1 MNQFPKGYQA
11 CGFHCG
17 IKKAKDDLTVVVS
30 DVPAAAAAV
39 YTNNLFRA
47 APLVVTKAHLAQE
60 GKAQAIVVNSGV
72 ANAAMG
78 KQGIADAEAVAKAL
92 AETFDIPEQYTIV
105 ASTGVIGMPLP
116 VEKINAGIAK
126 AKDALL
132 PLAESAEAA
141 SRGIM
146 TTDTV
151 PKTASA
157 TITIAG
163 TEVHFWGMCKGAGM
177 IHPNMSTMLG
187 FVLSDAAIESPLL
200 AQALSDAIGDS
211 FNMISVDGDTSTN
224 DMVTVLANGCAEN
237 AVITDAKSEDY
248 QRFAAALKEVCVSL
262 AKQIVADGEGAT
274 KLFAVKVLNAP
285 TTRDAKTI
293 ARAVTSS
300 SLVKAAMYGR
310 DANWGR
316 IACAAGYSGA
326 LFDPDKMDIFIGD
339 LLVAQNGQGLA
350 FDEDKALAILSE
362 KTIEVTID
370 LHEGHGEA
378 VAWGCD
384 LTHDYVSINADY
396 RS

>member
-1 MNQFPKGYQA
+1 MSNYPKGYSA
-11 CGFHCG
+11 CGLHCG
-17 IKKAKDDLTVVVS
+17 IKKAKDDLTIVFS
-30 DVPAAAAAV
+30 DVAASAAAV
-39 YTNNLFRA
+39 YTNNLFQA
-47 APLVVTKAHLAQE
+47 APLQVTKAHLSCE
-60 GKAQAIVVNSGV
+60 GKAQAIVINSGI

-78 KQGIADAEAVAKAL
+78 KQGIIDAEAVAKKL
-92 AETFDIPEQYTIV
+92 AQTFNIKENYTIV

-116 VEKINAGIAK
+116 VDTINSGIEM
-126 AKDALL
+126 AKDALK
-132 PLAESAEAA
+132 PLNESAESA

-151 PKTASA
+151 PKTAQVSVK
-157 TITIAG
+157 IDG
-163 TEVHFWGMCKGAGM
+163 KNVNFWGMCKGAGM

-187 FVLSDAAIESPLL
+187 FVLCDAAITADVL
-200 AQALSDAIGDS
+200 QKALSSAIGDS

-224 DMVTVLANGCAEN
+224 DMVTVLANGLAEN
-237 AVITDAKSEDY
+237 EIIDSENSDSY
-248 QRFAAALKEVCVSL
+248 TLFANALKEVCISL

-274 KLFAVKVLNAP
+274 KLFSVKVTNAL
-285 TTRDAKTI
+285 TTTDAKII

-326 LFDPDKMDIFIGD
+326 TFDPYKMDIYIGD
-339 LLVAQNGQGLA
+339 LLVAKSGQGLA
-350 FDEDKALAILSE
+350 FDEEKALALLS
-362 KTIEVTID
+362 KDTIDVLID
-370 LHEGHGEA
+370 LHEGKGEA
-378 VAWGCD
+378 VGWGCD

>member
-1 MNQFPKGYQA
+1 MIKYPKGFKA

-17 IKKAKDDLTVVVS
+17 IKRVKDDLTVIVS
-30 DVPAAAAAV
+30 DVPASAAAV
-39 YTNNLFRA
+39 YTTNLFQA
-47 APLVVTKAHLAQE
+47 APLQVTKAHIDKE
-60 GKAQAIVVNSGV
+60 GMAQAIVINSGV

-78 KQGIADAEAVAKAL
+78 KQGLADAEAVAQTL
-92 AETFDIPEQYTIV
+92 AATFAIPDHYTIV

-116 VEKINAGIAK
+116 VEKINTGIEK
-126 AKDALL
+126 AKSVLA
-132 PLAESAEAA
+132 PLEESAEAA

-151 PKTASA
+151 PKTAA
-157 TITIAG
+157 LTVELDG

-187 FVLSDAAIESPLL
+187 FVLCDAAIDSKLL
-200 AQALSDAIGDS
+200 HQALTDAIGDS

-224 DMVTVLANGCAEN
+224 DMVTVLANGQAGN
-237 AVITDAKSEDY
+237 AFIQEASSEAY
-248 QRFAAALKEVCVSL
+248 AHFASALKDICIDL

-274 KLFAVKVLNAP
+274 RLFEVKVVQAP
-285 TTRDAKTI
+285 TTNDAKTI

-326 LFDPDKMDIFIGD
+326 LFNPDKMDIFIGD
-339 LLVAQNGQGLA
+339 LQVAANGQGLA
-350 FDEDKALAILSE
+350 FDEDLAFDILS
-362 KTIEVTID
+362 KKNVNVLID
-370 LHEGHGEA
+370 LHEGNGEA

>member
-1 MNQFPKGYQA
+1 MIKFPKGYQA

-17 IKKAKDDLTVVVS
+17 IKKMKDDLTVVVS

-39 YTNNLFRA
+39 YTNNLFQA
-47 APLVVTKAHLAQE
+47 APLQVTKSHLAE
-60 GKAQAIVVNSGV
+60 EAKAQAIVVNSGV

-78 KQGIADAEAVAKAL
+78 KQGIADAEAVAQAL
-92 AETFDIPEQYTIV
+92 AETFSIPQQYTIV

-116 VEKINAGIAK
+116 VDKINAGIEK
-126 AKDALL
+126 AKGVLR

-151 PKTASA
+151 PKTANAS
-157 TITIAG
+157 ISIDG
-163 TEVHFWGMCKGAGM
+163 SEIHFWGMCKGAGM

-187 FVLSDAAIESPLL
+187 FVFSDAAIESSLL
-200 AQALSDAIGDS
+200 QKALSDAIGDS

-224 DMVTVLANGCAEN
+224 DMVTVLANGQAEN
-237 AVITDAKSEDY
+237 SVITDPDSEAYTAFSD
-248 QRFAAALKEVCVSL
+248 ALKEVCISL

-274 KLFAVKVLNAP
+274 KLFAVKVVNAP
-285 TTRDAKTI
+285 TTTDAKTI

-326 LFDPDKMDIFIGD
+326 IFDPDKMDIFIGD

-350 FDEDKALAILSE
+350 FDEDKALEILS
-362 KTIEVTID
+362 KDSIDVLID
-370 LHEGHGEA
+370 LHEGSGEA

>member
-1 MNQFPKGYQA
+1 MNQFPKGYKA

-17 IKKAKDDLTVVVS
+17 IKKVKDDLTVVVS
-30 DVPAAAAAV
+30 DVPAQAAAV
-39 YTNNLFRA
+39 YTSNLFQA
-47 APLVVTKAHLAQE
+47 APLKVTKAHLDKE
-60 GKAQAIVVNSGV
+60 GKAQAIVINSGV

-78 KQGIADAEAVAKAL
+78 KQGITDAEAVAKAL
-92 AETFDIPEQYTIV
+92 AETFEIPENHTIV

-116 VEKINAGIAK
+116 VDKITAGIEK
-126 AKDALL
+126 AKGVLKPL
-132 PLAESAEAA
+132 PESAEVA

-157 TITIAG
+157 TATIGGA
-163 TEVHFWGMCKGAGM
+163 EVHFWGMCKGAGM

-187 FVLSDAAIESPLL
+187 FVLCDAAIESAALK
-200 AQALSDAIGDS
+200 QALSDAIGDS

-224 DMVTVLANGCAEN
+224 DMVTVLANGEAGN
-237 AVITDAKSEDY
+237 API
-248 QRFAAALKEVCVSL
+248 AAAEGDDYAAFASALKDVCVSL

-274 KLFAVKVLNAP
+274 KLFAVHVANA
-285 TTRDAKTI
+285 TTVRDAKTI
-293 ARAVTSS
+293 ARAVVSS
-300 SLVKAAMYGR
+300 SLVKAAMYGK

-326 LFDPDKMDIFIGD
+326 LFDPDKMDIKIGD
-339 LLVAQNGQGLA
+339 LLVSKNGQGLA
-350 FDEDKALAILSE
+350 FDEDKAFKILSE
-362 KTIEVTID
+362 NSVDVFID
-370 LHEGHGEA
+370 LHEGNAGA

>member
-1 MNQFPKGYQA
+1 MINYPKGYSA
-11 CGFHCG
+11 CGLHCG

-30 DVPAAAAAV
+30 DVAASAAAV
-39 YTNNLFRA
+39 YTNNLFQA
-47 APLVVTKAHLAQE
+47 APLQVTKKHLE
-60 GKAQAIVVNSGV
+60 SDGKAQAVVINSGI

-78 KQGIADAEAVAKAL
+78 KQGIIDAELVAKKL
-92 AETFDIPEQYTIV
+92 AETFELDENHTIV

-116 VEKINAGIAK
+116 VDTINAGIDMAK
-126 AKDALL
+126 GALK
-132 PLAESAEAA
+132 PLSESAESA

-151 PKTASA
+151 PKTAST
-157 TITIAG
+157 TITVAG
-163 TEVHFWGMCKGAGM
+163 KEVCFWGMCKGAGM

-187 FVLSDAAIESPLL
+187 FVFCDAAITPEVL
-200 AQALSDAIGDS
+200 QKALSDAIGDS

-224 DMVTVLANGCAEN
+224 DMVTVLANGLAEN
-237 AVITDAKSEDY
+237 TIIDDLENDDY
-248 QRFAAALKEVCVSL
+248 KLFASALKEICVSL

-274 KLFAVKVLNAP
+274 KLFAVKVVNAP
-285 TTRDAKTI
+285 TTTDAKTI
-293 ARAVTSS
+293 ARAVVSS

-326 LFDPDKMDIFIGD
+326 VFDPYKMDIFIGD
-339 LLVAQNGQGLA
+339 ILVAQNGQGLA
-350 FDEDKALAILSE
+350 FDEEKALAILS
-362 KTIEVTID
+362 KDTIDVLID
-370 LHEGHGEA
+370 LHEGSAEA
-378 VAWGCD
+378 TGWGCD

>member
-1 MNQFPKGYQA
+1 MINYPKGYSA
-11 CGFHCG
+11 CGLHCG

-30 DVPAAAAAV
+30 DVAASAAAV
-39 YTNNLFRA
+39 YTNNLFQA
-47 APLVVTKAHLAQE
+47 APLQVTKKHLE
-60 GKAQAIVVNSGV
+60 SDGMAQAVVINSGI

-78 KQGIADAEAVAKAL
+78 TQGIIDAESVAKKL
-92 AETFDIPEQYTIV
+92 AETFELDENHTIV

-116 VEKINAGIAK
+116 VETINAGIDM
-126 AKDALL
+126 AKDALK
-132 PLAESAEAA
+132 PLNESAELA

-151 PKTASA
+151 PKTAST
-157 TITIAG
+157 TINIAG
-163 TEVHFWGMCKGAGM
+163 KEVCFWGMCKGAGM

-187 FVLSDAAIESPLL
+187 FVFCDAAITSEVL
-200 AQALSDAIGDS
+200 QKALSDAIGDS

-224 DMVTVLANGCAEN
+224 DMVTVLANGLAGN
-237 AVITDAKSEDY
+237 AVIDALENDDY
-248 QRFAAALKEVCVSL
+248 ELFATALKEICVSL

-274 KLFAVKVLNAP
+274 KLFAVKVINAP
-285 TTRDAKTI
+285 TTTDAKTI
-293 ARAVTSS
+293 ARAVVSS

-326 LFDPDKMDIFIGD
+326 VFDPYKMDIYIGD
-339 LLVAQNGQGLA
+339 VLVAQNGQGLP
-350 FDEDKALAILSE
+350 FDEEKALDILS
-362 KTIEVTID
+362 KDTIDVLID
-370 LHEGHGEA
+370 LHEGAAEA
-378 VAWGCD
+378 TGWGCD

>member
-1 MNQFPKGYQA
+1 MIKFPKGYQA

-17 IKKAKDDLTVVVS
+17 IKKMKDDLTVVVS

-39 YTNNLFRA
+39 YTNNLFQA
-47 APLVVTKAHLAQE
+47 APLQVTKSHLAE
-60 GKAQAIVVNSGV
+60 EAKAQAIVVNSGV

-78 KQGIADAEAVAKAL
+78 KQGIADAEAVAQAL
-92 AETFDIPEQYTIV
+92 AETFSIPQQYTIV

-116 VEKINAGIAK
+116 VSKINAGIEK
-126 AKDALL
+126 AKDVLR

-151 PKTASA
+151 PKTANAS
-157 TITIAG
+157 ISIDG
-163 TEVHFWGMCKGAGM
+163 CEIRFWGMCKGAGM

-187 FVLSDAAIESPLL
+187 FVFSDAAIESSLL
-200 AQALSDAIGDS
+200 QKALSDAIGDS

-224 DMVTVLANGCAEN
+224 DMVTVLANGQAEN
-237 AVITDAKSEDY
+237 SVITDPDSEAYTAFSD
-248 QRFAAALKEVCVSL
+248 ALKEVCISL

-274 KLFAVKVLNAP
+274 KLFAVKVVNAP
-285 TTRDAKTI
+285 TTTDAKTI

-326 LFDPDKMDIFIGD
+326 IFDPDKMDIFIGD

-350 FDEDKALAILSE
+350 FDEDKALEILS
-362 KTIEVTID
+362 KDSIDVLID
-370 LHEGHGEA
+370 LHEGSGEA
-378 VAWGCD
+378 VGWGCD

>member
-1 MNQFPKGYQA
+1 MIKFPKGYQA

-17 IKKAKDDLTVVVS
+17 IKKMKDDLTVVVS

-39 YTNNLFRA
+39 YTNNLFQA
-47 APLVVTKAHLAQE
+47 APLQVTKSHLAEE

-78 KQGIADAEAVAKAL
+78 KQGIADAEAVAQAL
-92 AETFDIPEQYTIV
+92 AETFSIPQQYTIV

-116 VEKINAGIAK
+116 VDKINAGIEK
-126 AKDALL
+126 AKDVLR

-151 PKTASA
+151 PKTANVSISIDGSE
-157 TITIAG
+157 TR
-163 TEVHFWGMCKGAGM
+163 FWGMCKGAGM

-187 FVLSDAAIESPLL
+187 FVFSDAAIESNLL
-200 AQALSDAIGDS
+200 QKALSDAIGDS

-224 DMVTVLANGCAEN
+224 DMVTVLANGQAEN
-237 AVITDAKSEDY
+237 SVITDPDSEAYKSFSD
-248 QRFAAALKEVCVSL
+248 ALKEVCISL

-274 KLFAVKVLNAP
+274 KLFAVKVVNAP
-285 TTRDAKTI
+285 TTTDAKTI

-326 LFDPDKMDIFIGD
+326 TFDPDKMDIFIGD

-350 FDEDKALAILSE
+350 FDEDKALEILS
-362 KTIEVTID
+362 KDSIDVLID
-370 LHEGHGEA
+370 LHEGSGEA
-378 VAWGCD
+378 VGWGCD

>member
-1 MNQFPKGYQA
+1 MMINYPKGFKA

-30 DVPAAAAAV
+30 EKPAAAAAV
-39 YTNNLFRA
+39 YTNNLFQA
-47 APLVVTKAHLAQE
+47 APLQVTKAHLE
-60 GKAQAIVVNSGV
+60 ESGLAQAIVINSGV

-78 KQGIADAEAVAKAL
+78 KQGVADAEAVAQAL
-92 AETFDIPEQYTIV
+92 ADTFGIPVSQTIV
-105 ASTGVIGMPLP
+105 ASTGVIGIPLP
-116 VEKINAGIAK
+116 VDKINAGIAQ
-126 AKDALL
+126 AKEKMA

-157 TITIAG
+157 TLTIDG
-163 TEVHFWGMCKGAGM
+163 TKVHFWGMCKGAGM

-187 FVLSDAAIESPLL
+187 FVLTDAAITSGLL
-200 AQALSDAIGDS
+200 QQALSAAIGDS

-224 DMVTVLANGCAEN
+224 DMVTVLANGEAEN
-237 AVITDAKSEDY
+237 AVIDAEGPAYDS
-248 QRFAAALKEVCVSL
+248 FAAALKDVCIDL

-274 KLFAVKVLNAP
+274 KLFAVKVVNAP
-285 TTRDAKTI
+285 TTTDAKTI

-300 SLVKAAMYGR
+300 SLVKAAMYGK

-326 LFDPDKMDIFIGD
+326 LFDPDRMDIFIGG
-339 LLVAQNGQGLA
+339 LQVSKNGQGLA
-350 FDEDKALAILSE
+350 FDEDKAFEILSE
-362 KTIEVTID
+362 DKVEVLID
-370 LHEGHGEA
+370 LHEGNGEA
-378 VAWGCD
+378 VGWGCD
-384 LTHDYVSINADY
+384 LTHDYVTINADY

>member
-1 MNQFPKGYQA
+1 MNNFPKGYKA

-17 IKKAKDDLTVVVS
+17 IKKVKDDLTVIVS
-30 DVPAAAAAV
+30 DTPASAAAV
-39 YTNNLFRA
+39 YTNNLFQA
-47 APLVVTKAHLAQE
+47 APLQVTKEHLAQE
-60 GKAQAIVVNSGV
+60 GLAQAIVINSGV

-78 KQGIADAEAVAKAL
+78 KQGLADAKEVAKTL
-92 AETFDIPEQYTIV
+92 AETFSIPEHYTIV

-116 VEKINAGIAK
+116 VEKINAGITK
-126 AKDALL
+126 AKDMIQ
-132 PLAESAEAA
+132 PLNESAEAA

-151 PKTASA
+151 PKTAA
-157 TITIAG
+157 TTIVIDGA
-163 TEVHFWGMCKGAGM
+163 EVHFWGMCKGAGM

-187 FVLSDAAIESPLL
+187 FILCDAAIDSSLL
-200 AQALSDAIGDS
+200 QQTLSSAVGDS

-224 DMVTVLANGCAEN
+224 DMVTVLANGTAQN
-237 AVITDAKSEDY
+237 PLITEADS
-248 QRFAAALKEVCVSL
+248 AAYKMFESALKEVCVSL

-285 TTRDAKTI
+285 TTNDAKII

-300 SLVKAAMYGR
+300 SLVKAAMYGK

-326 LFDPDKMDIFIGD
+326 LFDPDKMDIYIGD
-339 LLVAQNGQGLA
+339 LLVARGGQGLA
-350 FDEDKALAILSE
+350 FDEDKAFTILS
-362 KTIEVTID
+362 KDTVDILID
-370 LHEGHGEA
+370 LHEGNGEA
-378 VAWGCD
+378 VGWGCD

>member
-1 MNQFPKGYQA
+1 MIKFPKGYQA

-17 IKKAKDDLTVVVS
+17 IKKMKDDLTVVVS

-39 YTNNLFRA
+39 YTNNLFQA
-47 APLVVTKAHLAQE
+47 APLQVTKSHLAE
-60 GKAQAIVVNSGV
+60 EAKAQAIVVNSGV

-78 KQGIADAEAVAKAL
+78 KQGIADAEAVAQAL
-92 AETFDIPEQYTIV
+92 AETFSIPQQYTIV

-116 VEKINAGIAK
+116 VDKINAGIEK
-126 AKDALL
+126 AKGVLR

-151 PKTASA
+151 PKTANAS
-157 TITIAG
+157 ISIDG
-163 TEVHFWGMCKGAGM
+163 SEIHFWGMCKGAGM

-187 FVLSDAAIESPLL
+187 FVFSDAAIESSLL
-200 AQALSDAIGDS
+200 QKALSDAIGDS

-224 DMVTVLANGCAEN
+224 DMVTVLANGQAEN
-237 AVITDAKSEDY
+237 SVITDPDSEAYTAFSD
-248 QRFAAALKEVCVSL
+248 ALKEVCISL

-274 KLFAVKVLNAP
+274 KLFAVKVVNAP
-285 TTRDAKTI
+285 TTTDAKTI

-326 LFDPDKMDIFIGD
+326 TFDPDKMDIFIGD

-350 FDEDKALAILSE
+350 FDEDKALEILS
-362 KTIEVTID
+362 KDSIDVLID
-370 LHEGHGEA
+370 LHEGSGEA
-378 VAWGCD
+378 VGWGCD

>member
-1 MNQFPKGYQA
+1 MIKFPKGYQA

-17 IKKAKDDLTVVVS
+17 IKKMKDDLTVVVS

-39 YTNNLFRA
+39 YTNNLFQA
-47 APLVVTKAHLAQE
+47 APLQVTKSHLAE
-60 GKAQAIVVNSGV
+60 EAKAQAIVVNSGV

-78 KQGIADAEAVAKAL
+78 KQGIADAEAVAQAL
-92 AETFDIPEQYTIV
+92 AETFSIPQQYTIV

-116 VEKINAGIAK
+116 VDKINAGIEK
-126 AKDALL
+126 AKGVLR

-151 PKTASA
+151 PKTANAS
-157 TITIAG
+157 ISIDG
-163 TEVHFWGMCKGAGM
+163 SEIHFWGMCKGAGM

-187 FVLSDAAIESPLL
+187 FVFSDAAIESSLL
-200 AQALSDAIGDS
+200 QKALSDAIGDS

-224 DMVTVLANGCAEN
+224 DMVTVLANGQAEN
-237 AVITDAKSEDY
+237 SVITDPDSEAYTAFSD
-248 QRFAAALKEVCVSL
+248 ALKEVCISL

-274 KLFAVKVLNAP
+274 KLFAVKVVNAP
-285 TTRDAKTI
+285 TTTDAKTI

-326 LFDPDKMDIFIGD
+326 IFDPDKMDIFIGD

-350 FDEDKALAILSE
+350 FDEDKALEILS
-362 KTIEVTID
+362 KDSIDVLID
-370 LHEGHGEA
+370 LHEGSGEA
-378 VAWGCD
+378 VGWGCD

>member
-1 MNQFPKGYQA
+1 MINYPKGYSA
-11 CGFHCG
+11 CGLHCG

-30 DVPAAAAAV
+30 DVAASAAAV
-39 YTNNLFRA
+39 YTNNLFQA
-47 APLVVTKAHLAQE
+47 APLQVTKKHLE
-60 GKAQAIVVNSGV
+60 SDGMAQAVVINSGI

-78 KQGIADAEAVAKAL
+78 KQGIVDAESVAKKL
-92 AETFDIPEQYTIV
+92 ADTFELDENHTIV

-116 VEKINAGIAK
+116 VETINAGIDM
-126 AKDALL
+126 AKDALK
-132 PLAESAEAA
+132 PLNESAELA

-151 PKTASA
+151 PKTAST
-157 TITIAG
+157 TINIAG
-163 TEVHFWGMCKGAGM
+163 KEVCFWGMCKGAGM

-187 FVLSDAAIESPLL
+187 FVFCDAAITPEVL
-200 AQALSDAIGDS
+200 QKALSDAIGDS

-224 DMVTVLANGCAEN
+224 DMVTVLANGLAGN
-237 AVITDAKSEDY
+237 AVIDALENDDY
-248 QRFAAALKEVCVSL
+248 ELFATALKEICVSL

-274 KLFAVKVLNAP
+274 KLFAVKVINAP
-285 TTRDAKTI
+285 TTTDAKTI
-293 ARAVTSS
+293 ARAVVSS

-326 LFDPDKMDIFIGD
+326 VFDPYKMDIYIGD
-339 LLVAQNGQGLA
+339 VLVAQNGQGLS
-350 FDEDKALAILSE
+350 FDEEKALDILS
-362 KTIEVTID
+362 KDTIDVLID
-370 LHEGHGEA
+370 LHEGSAEA
-378 VAWGCD
+378 TGWGCD

>member
-1 MNQFPKGYQA
+1 MIKFPKGYQA

-17 IKKAKDDLTVVVS
+17 IKKMKDDLTVVVS

-39 YTNNLFRA
+39 YTNNLFQA
-47 APLVVTKAHLAQE
+47 APLQVTKSHLAEE

-78 KQGIADAEAVAKAL
+78 KQGIADAEAVAQAL
-92 AETFDIPEQYTIV
+92 AETFSIPQQYTIV

-116 VEKINAGIAK
+116 VDKINAGIEK
-126 AKDALL
+126 AKDVLR

-151 PKTASA
+151 PKTANVS
-157 TITIAG
+157 ISIDG
-163 TEVHFWGMCKGAGM
+163 TEIRFWGMCKGAGM

-187 FVLSDAAIESPLL
+187 FVFSDAAIESSLL
-200 AQALSDAIGDS
+200 QKALSDAIGDS

-224 DMVTVLANGCAEN
+224 DMVTVLANGQAEN
-237 AVITDAKSEDY
+237 SVITDPDSEAYKAFSD
-248 QRFAAALKEVCVSL
+248 ALKEVCISL

-274 KLFAVKVLNAP
+274 KLFAVKVVNAP
-285 TTRDAKTI
+285 TTTDAKTI

-326 LFDPDKMDIFIGD
+326 TFDPDKMDIFIGD

-350 FDEDKALAILSE
+350 FDEDKALEILS
-362 KTIEVTID
+362 KDSIDVLID
-370 LHEGHGEA
+370 LHEGNGEA
-378 VAWGCD
+378 VGWGCD

>member
-1 MNQFPKGYQA
+1 MIKFPKGYQA

-17 IKKAKDDLTVVVS
+17 IKKMKDDLTVVVS

-39 YTNNLFRA
+39 YTNNLFQA
-47 APLVVTKAHLAQE
+47 APLQVTKSHLAEE

-78 KQGIADAEAVAKAL
+78 KQGIADAEAVAQAL
-92 AETFDIPEQYTIV
+92 AETFSIPQQYTIV

-116 VEKINAGIAK
+116 VDKINAGIEK
-126 AKDALL
+126 AKDVLR

-151 PKTASA
+151 PKTANAS
-157 TITIAG
+157 ISIDG
-163 TEVHFWGMCKGAGM
+163 CEIRFWGMCKGAGM

-187 FVLSDAAIESPLL
+187 FVFSDAAIESSLL
-200 AQALSDAIGDS
+200 QKALSDAIGDS

-224 DMVTVLANGCAEN
+224 DMVTVLANGQAEN
-237 AVITDAKSEDY
+237 SVITDPDSEAYTAFSD
-248 QRFAAALKEVCVSL
+248 ALKEVCISL

-274 KLFAVKVLNAP
+274 KLFAVKVVNAP
-285 TTRDAKTI
+285 TTTDAKTI

-326 LFDPDKMDIFIGD
+326 IFDPDKMDIFIGD

-350 FDEDKALAILSE
+350 FDEDKALEILS
-362 KTIEVTID
+362 KDSIDVLID
-370 LHEGHGEA
+370 LHEGSGEA
-378 VAWGCD
+378 VGWGCD

>member
-1 MNQFPKGYQA
+1 MSFPKGYKA
-11 CGFHCG
+11 TGLNCG
-17 IKKAKDDLTVVVS
+17 IKKEKLDLAVVVS

-39 YTNNLFRA
+39 YTTNLFQA
-47 APLVVTKAHLAQE
+47 APLQVTKDNLTKE

-78 KQGIADAEAVAKAL
+78 KQGVADSEKVADALAKTYDMPAH
-92 AETFDIPEQYTIV
+92 YTIV

-116 VEKINAGIAK
+116 VDKIVGGIETSKTMITPLDEGA
-126 AKDALL
+126 AL
-132 PLAESAEAA
+132 A
-141 SRGIM
+141 SQAIM
-146 TTDTV
+146 TTDSV
-151 PKTASA
+151 PKTAEA
-157 TITIAG
+157 VVNVDG
-163 TEVHFWGMCKGAGM
+163 VDVHFWGMCKGAGM

-187 FVLSDAAIESPLL
+187 FVLSDASIDSALL
-200 AQALSDAIGDS
+200 QEALKNAIGDS

-224 DMVTVLANGCAEN
+224 DMVTVLANGMAEN
-237 AVITDAKSEDY
+237 TLICDAHSEAY
-248 QRFAAALKEVCVSL
+248 QVFAGALKDICIAL

-274 KLFAVKVLNAP
+274 RMFEVKVQHAL
-285 TTRDAKTI
+285 TVTDAKTI

-326 LFDPDKMDIFIGD
+326 IFNPDLMDIYVGE
-339 LLVAQNGQGLA
+339 LQVAKAGQGLA
-350 FDEDKALAILSE
+350 FDEEKALDILS
-362 KTIEVTID
+362 KDVVEVLID
-370 LHEGHGEA
+370 LHEGSEEA

>member
-1 MNQFPKGYQA
+1 MIKFPKGYQA

-17 IKKAKDDLTVVVS
+17 IKKMKDDLTVVVS

-39 YTNNLFRA
+39 YTNNLFQA
-47 APLVVTKAHLAQE
+47 APLQVTKSHLAEE

-78 KQGIADAEAVAKAL
+78 KQGIADAEAVAQAL
-92 AETFDIPEQYTIV
+92 AETFSIPQQYTIV

-116 VEKINAGIAK
+116 VDKINAGIEK
-126 AKDALL
+126 AKDVLR

-151 PKTASA
+151 PKTANVS
-157 TITIAG
+157 ISIDG
-163 TEVHFWGMCKGAGM
+163 SEIRFWGMCKGAGM

-187 FVLSDAAIESPLL
+187 FVFSDAAIESSLL
-200 AQALSDAIGDS
+200 QKALSDAIGDS

-224 DMVTVLANGCAEN
+224 DMVTVLANGQAEN
-237 AVITDAKSEDY
+237 SVITDPDSEAYKAFSD
-248 QRFAAALKEVCVSL
+248 ALKEVCISL

-274 KLFAVKVLNAP
+274 KLFAVKVVNAP
-285 TTRDAKTI
+285 TTTDAKTI

-326 LFDPDKMDIFIGD
+326 TFDPDKMDIFIGD

-350 FDEDKALAILSE
+350 FDEDKALEILS
-362 KTIEVTID
+362 KDSIDVLID
-370 LHEGHGEA
+370 LHEGNGEA
-378 VAWGCD
+378 VGWGCD

>member
-1 MNQFPKGYQA
+1 MQLPIEKLSAGVKAMAPKLQG
-11 CGFHCG
+11 
-17 IKKAKDDLTVVVS
+17 
-30 DVPAAAAAV
+30 
-39 YTNNLFRA
+39 
-47 APLVVTKAHLAQE
+47 PLEA
-60 GKAQAIVVNSGV
+60 GN
-72 ANAAMG
+72 
-78 KQGIADAEAVAKAL
+78 DAAKA
-92 AETFDIPEQYTIV
+92 
-105 ASTGVIGMPLP
+105 
-116 VEKINAGIAK
+116 
-126 AKDALL
+126 
-132 PLAESAEAA
+132 
-141 SRGIM
+141 IM
-146 TTDTV
+146 TTDTKEKEV
-151 PKTASA
+151 AVEIEVGGKTV
-157 TITIAG
+157 TIG
-163 TEVHFWGMCKGAGM
+163 GMCKGSGM

-310 DANWGR
+310 DATWGR

-339 LLVAQNGQGLA
+339 LLVAQHGQGLA

-370 LHEGHGEA
+370 LHEGNGEA
-378 VAWGCD
+378 IGWGCD